1 VTPLLQ
7 PMPSFTRESGD
18 TLHVVLV
25 GVNRIGKDATTVGL
39 KIKRR
44 AMCN

>member
-1 VTPLLQ
+1 
-7 PMPSFTRESGD
+7 
-18 TLHVVLV
+18 VLV